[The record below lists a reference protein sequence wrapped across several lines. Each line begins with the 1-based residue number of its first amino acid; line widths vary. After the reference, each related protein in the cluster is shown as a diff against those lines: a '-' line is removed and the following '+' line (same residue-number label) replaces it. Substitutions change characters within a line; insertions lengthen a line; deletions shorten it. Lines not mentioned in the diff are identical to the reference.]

1 MRITRNVLMKIVHD
15 TIEQRTRADRSL
27 LAIYL
32 CGSLLGEDYL
42 LGGTADIDLVVIH
55 LDNPAQ
61 EREIVHLTDEVHL
74 DIAHHLQKDY
84 RQSRRLRLHPW
95 LGPTLFSCQSLYDP
109 QHFLDFIQ
117 AGVRGQYDR
126 SDYVVERARKLV
138 EPARRLWLRT
148 MQSDQPP
155 TAEVVLGYLKALRNA
170 ANAIASL
177 SGPPLTERRF
187 LLGFP
192 ARAEAINR
200 PGLYPG
206 ILGLLGATNL
216 EANVLETWLPA
227 WKTAFQALGESKA
240 PARLHPD
247 RRAYYQQSIE
257 ALIQAG
263 NWQVALWPLLHT
275 WTLAVHT
282 LGDRSEPAQPWQ
294 EAFTRLDLLG
304 DGFAQRLEALDA
316 YLDTVE
322 EAIDSW
328 ARENGV

>member
-1 MRITRNVLMKIVHD
+1 MRVTRNVLMKIVHD
-15 TIEQRTRADRSL
+15 TVEQRTRADRSL
-27 LAIYL
+27 LAVYL

-55 LDNPAQ
+55 LDNPTQ

-74 DIAHHLQKDY
+74 DIAHHAQKDY
-84 RQSRRLRLHPW
+84 RQSRRLRVHPW

-138 EPARRLWLRT
+138 EPARRLWLHT
-148 MQSDQPP
+148 VQAGQPP
-155 TAEVVLGYLKALRNA
+155 TAEVVLGLLKALRNA

-187 LLGFP
+187 LLRVP

-216 EANVLETWLPA
+216 EADVLETWLPA
-227 WKTAFQALGESKA
+227 WEATFQALVESEA
-240 PARLHPD
+240 PARLRPD
-247 RRAYYQQSIE
+247 RRVYYQQPIE
-257 ALIQAG
+257 ALIQAE
-263 NWQVALWPLLHT
+263 NWQAALWPLLYT

-282 LGDRSEPAQPWQ
+282 LGDRSEQAQPWR
-294 EAFTRLDLLG
+294 EAFTHLDLMG

-322 EAIDSW
+322 ETIDSW
-328 ARENGV
+328 ARANGV